1 MFVFLSL
8 IVDHNVNCFL
18 SASYSVSS
26 KIYFF
31 NAKRTQDKSLYTS
44 SSFNCISL
52 QKPVSSCD
60 NIKPRRNGSPTSI
73 SSRCVSTL

>member
-1 MFVFLSL
+1 MAFLFFSL
-8 IVDHNVNCFL
+8 YLWTTKQCKLRCIKLDIIFQ
-18 SASYSVSS
+18 SQ
-26 KIYFF
+26 
-31 NAKRTQDKSLYTS
+31 RTQDKSLFTC

-73 SSRCVSTL
+73 SSRCVSAL